1 MSPPHSV
8 HSPKFSCWQ
17 SPGDDVPPITLRPL
31 VYEWLQIATEEMSY
45 QPSPTTLEISP
56 CSKSSY
62 LRMQPDSWP
71 SHSAHDI
78 TYGSPPVQNRLIAD
92 RGTRLALL
100 TLVNLRETFEEGP
113 RFRLQSETVQAP
125 QDSRDPQMIMIAG

>member
-1 MSPPHSV
+1 MPEILSDNGHSCLPLNPPNV
-8 HSPKFSCWQ
+8 
-17 SPGDDVPPITLRPL
+17 L
-31 VYEWLQIATEEMSY
+31 
-45 QPSPTTLEISP
+45 
-56 CSKSSY
+56 
-62 LRMQPDSWP
+62 SWP

-125 QDSRDPQMIMIAG
+125 QDSRDPQMIVIAGRKPDSPPDRKISSAGDRDLLA